1 MAKELKKD
9 NLIIEENI
17 GLVRKG
23 VKLEA
28 GTYKRG
34 SAIGLVGGKYKLI
47 GEDSYTVDTIDGI
60 LAEDIIVTENEKAT
74 LYQTGQ
80 FNSKEI
86 VVKEGT
92 NVSDL
97 VGPARKLGIFIF

>member
-1 MAKELKKD
+1 MGKELKKD

-23 VKLEA
+23 VTLEA

-34 SAIGLVGGKYKLI
+34 SAIGVVGGKYKLI
-47 GEDSYTVDTIDGI
+47 GEDTYTADTLDGI
-60 LAEDIIVTENEKAT
+60 LAEDITVTKDERTT
-74 LYQTGQ
+74 LYLTGQ

-86 VVKEGT
+86 IVKEGT

-97 VGPARKLGIFIF
+97 VAPARKLGIFIF

>member
-1 MAKELKKD
+1 MAIQLKKD
-9 NLIIEENI
+9 NLIIDENI

-34 SAIGLVGGKYKLI
+34 SAVGLVGGKYKLI
-47 GEDSYTVDTIDGI
+47 GEESYTVDTIDGI
-60 LAEDIIVTENEKAT
+60 LADDITVTENEKAT
-74 LYQTGQ
+74 LYLTGQ

-86 VVKEGT
+86 VLKEGT
-92 NVSDL
+92 QVKDL
-97 VGPARKLGIFIF
+97 VAPARKIGIFIL